1 MAGKRVQNLFES
13 VVDFEH
19 LHKSAW
25 QARRGITLNSDTA
38 RFFYELESNLLTIQ
52 HELIEQTYKPQ
63 SFRSFVI
70 QDPKVRLI
78 QAAPFRDRVVH
89 HALCSVLQPHLE
101 RSYFADSYACQK
113 GKGNH
118 KAVHRVQH
126 LLRRFTWVGK
136 IDIHHFFESL
146 HHPTLYRMLER
157 RIADDRVISL
167 TKAIISHGH
176 SRVSTER
183 GVPIGN
189 LTSQHFANFYLDAL
203 DHYII
208 EQTPVLALVRYMDD
222 VIIFANTKRD
232 VVDGISLLDG
242 FVQDALHLS
251 LKDNQTHIR
260 PSQRGIEFLGFA
272 ITPSGI
278 RFDSRRRR
286 RFGQKWRASFHGKNS
301 DVDPVLSMDS
311 LLAWSEQANT
321 VTTRKNLLL
330 STWVQRV

>member
-1 MAGKRVQNLFES
+1 MAGKRIQNLFES

-38 RFFYELESNLLTIQ
+38 RFFYELESNLLILRK
-52 HELIEQTYKPQ
+52 ELIDECYEPQ

-146 HHPTLYRMLER
+146 HHPTLYRLLER
-157 RIADDRVISL
+157 RIADDQVMSL
-167 TKAIISHGH
+167 TRRIIAHGH

-203 DHYII
+203 DHYCI
-208 EQTPVLALVRYMDD
+208 E
-222 VIIFANTKRD
+222 
-232 VVDGISLLDG
+232 
-242 FVQDALHLS
+242 HL
-251 LKDNQTHIR
+251 
-260 PSQRGIEFLGFA
+260 G
-272 ITPSGI
+272 
-278 RFDSRRRR
+278 
-286 RFGQKWRASFHGKNS
+286 
-301 DVDPVLSMDS
+301 
-311 LLAWSEQANT
+311 
-321 VTTRKNLLL
+321 
-330 STWVQRV
+330 

>member
-38 RFFYELESNLLTIQ
+38 RFFYELESNLLILRQ
-52 HELIEQTYKPQ
+52 ELLDQCYEPQ

-126 LLRRFTWVGK
+126 LLKHFDWIGK

-146 HHPTLYRMLER
+146 HHPTLYRLLGR
-157 RIADDRVISL
+157 RIADDQVMSL
-167 TKAIISHGH
+167 TKGIISHGH

-203 DHYII
+203 DHHII
-208 EQTPVLALVRYMDD
+208 EQTPVCAMVRYMDD
-222 VIIFANTKRD
+222 VVIFANTKRD
-232 VVDGISLLDG
+232 VVDGISLLDE
-242 FVQDALHLS
+242 FVQDTLHLS
-251 LKDNQTHIR
+251 LKDNQTRIR

-272 ITPSGI
+272 ITPSKI

-286 RFGQKWRASFHGKNS
+286 RFSQKWRASFHEENS